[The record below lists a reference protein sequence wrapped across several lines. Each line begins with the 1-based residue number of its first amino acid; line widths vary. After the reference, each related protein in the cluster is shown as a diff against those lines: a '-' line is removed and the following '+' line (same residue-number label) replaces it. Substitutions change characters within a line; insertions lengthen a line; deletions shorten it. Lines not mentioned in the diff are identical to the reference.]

1 MSTNPRVEIQY
12 LTWSCFLFTATG
24 GERILID
31 PFLAGDEDMGIPP
44 SATPR
49 AELYPLDAVVVTHA
63 AADHFGEAIDIVK
76 ESGAVLCGAADI
88 RIAALKA
95 GIPDERIILQVA
107 GSTYDAGSW
116 SLKALYAKH
125 LSFSEIGNHF
135 ISGHPLCYM
144 LDFGGLRVFHA
155 GDTAISSDF
164 PLFGQLYRPNVAI
177 LGVDG
182 ALLNGRPLVE
192 LDPRE
197 AALTAQML
205 GVSTAIPMHYRPAAG
220 AQTEFLEQVQKTS
233 PTIDVQ
239 IPPLGGTFEFAVD
252 TTTSVPDLG
261 S

>member
-1 MSTNPRVEIQY
+1 VSISAKVEVQY
-12 LTWSCFLFTATG
+12 LTWSCFLFTSTD

-31 PFLAGDEDMGIPP
+31 PFLAGDEEMQIPP

-63 AADHFGEAIDIVK
+63 AFDHLGEAIDIVK
-76 ESGAVLCGAADI
+76 ECDAVLCGAADV
-88 RIAALKA
+88 RVAALQA
-95 GIPDERIILQVA
+95 GIPDDRIVLQVA
-107 GSTYDAGSW
+107 GTTYDAGSW

-125 LSFSEIGNHF
+125 LSFSKIGDQYV
-135 ISGHPLCYM
+135 SGHPLSYI

-164 PLFGQLYRPNVAI
+164 PLFGQLYQPNVAI

-182 ALLNGRPLVE
+182 AFINGRALVE

-197 AALTAQML
+197 AAVAAQML
-205 GVSTAIPMHYRPAAG
+205 GVSTAMPMHYRPAAG
-220 AQTEFLEQVQKTS
+220 AQDEFLEQVRKTS
-233 PTIDVQ
+233 PTIDVL
-239 IPPLGGTFEFAVD
+239 IPPIGGKFDLAVAA
-252 TTTSVPDLG
+252 TTTQQSG